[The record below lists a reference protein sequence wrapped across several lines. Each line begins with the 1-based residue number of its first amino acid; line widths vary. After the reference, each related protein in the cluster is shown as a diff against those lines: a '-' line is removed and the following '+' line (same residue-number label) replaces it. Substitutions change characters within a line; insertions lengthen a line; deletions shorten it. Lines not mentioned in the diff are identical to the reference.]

1 MTLDAEELL
10 EPGHVLYRG
19 AGEWTKE
26 AQNLR
31 AVFYAL
37 DEIERMTFGR
47 PGAGAVAEQVRRG
60 QLDTLTH
67 LQAIAAMLEDPS
79 LRWFMKGGGQ

>member
-10 EPGHVLYRG
+10 ERGHVLYRG
-19 AGEWTKE
+19 AGEWAEKART
-26 AQNLR
+26 LR
-31 AVFYAL
+31 AVFFVL
-37 DEIERMTFGR
+37 DDIERMTCGM
-47 PGAGAVAEQVRRG
+47 PGAGAVAEQVRWG

>member
-1 MTLDAEELL
+1 
-10 EPGHVLYRG
+10 
-19 AGEWTKE
+19 
-26 AQNLR
+26 
-31 AVFYAL
+31 
-37 DEIERMTFGR
+37 
-47 PGAGAVAEQVRRG
+47 QVRRG